1 MSEMTQDNQEEYDL
15 QRLLTLGNNP
25 VDSGKVDIEEALRT
39 ADPEQAMQY
48 IQMLNPDQQN
58 LLPGGMENPESF
70 GEGLRN
76 IGTNLKTRLA
86 ERIGFNPSYERRIQ
100 QQRLVGMGVDQ
111 RIDIEENQRKRE
123 ATNRAINLRT
133 LAEQNTTIDPKVL
146 QNFSDA
152 TINEIM
158 SSLQGDLEYIDG
170 VGFGQKNINTNQ
182 LTIVGKSSDQLI
194 AYDNYVKTI
203 EEKNKKVEGRN
214 AKVDSP
220 YLTEEL
226 FQIPSFED
234 YKREE
239 EIRTNYPSAVKEFE
253 YWKTLNPKLVDEMSP
268 AKLAEMFR
276 TYTANP
282 GVGYIQEAAEA
293 KRMGEQGGLSLTVAQ
308 QEVDKNYAPIYNE
321 FVNLGV
327 AAEFRRDI
335 GEINNITKQLLR
347 NDPKDELSGR
357 LVALLDD
364 GLRTDASLNVEQS
377 IGRIVV
383 KSLRATMGTQ
393 FTDEEGKRF
402 ISYAYNVRLDPRMNA
417 SRIAR
422 LRNALEEGFNLK
434 KAKND
439 YYQKNGTLKGFKG
452 LAPNKFDIYD
462 ATFRVDD
469 YKGMTDEDLLTELRR
484 VGDDDLGLDAEFEVL
499 MKAVQQRKILK

>member
-1 MSEMTQDNQEEYDL
+1 MSEMTQGNLEDDDL

-25 VDSGKVDIEEALRT
+25 VNSGQVDIEEALRT
-39 ADPEQAMQY
+39 ADPEQAIQY

-58 LLPGGMENPESF
+58 LLPGGMKNPESF

-76 IGTNLKTRLA
+76 IGTNLKTRVA
-86 ERIGFNPSYERRIQ
+86 ERIGFNPSYERRIE

-123 ATNRAINLRT
+123 ATNRAINLRK
-133 LAEQNTTIDPKVL
+133 LAEQNTTIDPEVL
-146 QNFSDA
+146 QNYSDA
-152 TINEIM
+152 TINTIM
-158 SSLQGDLEYIDG
+158 SSLQGELKYIPG
-170 VGFGQKNINTNQ
+170 VGYGQENLNTSQ
-182 LTIVGKSSDQLI
+182 LSIVGKNSEQLN
-194 AYDNYVKTI
+194 AYDKYVKTI
-203 EEKNKKVEGRN
+203 EEKNNKVEPGFR
-214 AKVDSP
+214 P
-220 YLTEEL
+220 

-253 YWKTLNPKLVDEMSP
+253 YWKTLNPKLVDEMTP
-268 AKLAEMFR
+268 KQLADTFR
-276 TYTANP
+276 IFTANP
-282 GVGYIQEAAEA
+282 GAEYLKDAAAA
-293 KRMGEQGGLSLTVAQ
+293 KRIGEEGGINLTRAEL
-308 QEVDKNYAPIYNE
+308 EVDKNYAPIYNE

-327 AAEFRRDI
+327 AAEFRRDL
-335 GEINNITKQLLR
+335 GEINNITARLLR
-347 NDPKDELSGR
+347 DDPNDEISGR

-364 GLRTDASLNVEQS
+364 GLRTDESIDIEQS

-402 ISYAYNVRLDPRMNA
+402 ISYAYNVRLDPKINA
-417 SRIAR
+417 GRIAR
-422 LRNALEEGFNLK
+422 LRNAMQEGFDLK

-439 YYQKNGTLKGFKG
+439 YYQTKGTLKGFRG
-452 LAPNKFDIYD
+452 LTPNKYDIYD

-469 YKGMTDEDLLTELRR
+469 YRKMSDPDLLEELRR
-484 VGDDDLGLDAEFEVL
+484 VGEDTNGLDAEFEVL